1 MILITGATGKLGM
14 AVIQTLL
21 TKMPAHEIAA
31 LVRDESKAA
40 SLKEQ
45 GVNIRVGSYDDTASL
60 DRAMQ
65 GITKV
70 LLISG
75 TEDNRIQQHQN
86 VVDAAKRA
94 GVQLIAYTSRIVK
107 NQDKLNPMMAV
118 HFETEDYI
126 KESGLPYALL
136 RNALYMDVIPFYV
149 GGDKVFETGIALTTG
164 KGKVSFALRREL
176 GEATANLLAEDG
188 PVSPVYD
195 LTASEAWSFYDVAD
209 ALSALSG
216 REVKYTPIEEPQ
228 FEAQMRERGVSEVV
242 IRLSLNFHREIRT
255 GLLDEVS
262 PEMERLLG
270 RKPASLQEGLKSL
283 FHF

>member
-1 MILITGATGKLGM
+1 MILITGATGQLGM
-14 AVIQTLL
+14 AVVQNLL
-21 TKMPAHEIAA
+21 KKVPAGQIAA
-31 LVRDESKAA
+31 LVREESKAA
-40 SLKEQ
+40 ALKGR
-45 GVNIRVGSYDDTASL
+45 GVDIRVGSYDDTASL

-65 GITKV
+65 GVEKV

-75 TEDNRIQQHQN
+75 TEDNRVQQHRN

-94 GVQLIAYTSRIVK
+94 GVALIAYTSRIVK
-107 NQDKLNPMMAV
+107 NQDRLNPMMAV

-136 RNALYMDVIPFYV
+136 RNALYMDVVPFYV

-164 KGKVSFALRREL
+164 SGKVSFALRSEL

-188 PVSPVYD
+188 PVSQVHD

-228 FEAQMRERGVSEVV
+228 FEAQMRERGVPQFV
-242 IRLSLNFHREIRT
+242 IQLSLNFHREIRS
-255 GLLDEVS
+255 GLLDEIS
-262 PEMERLLG
+262 PEMKRLLG
-270 RKPASLQEGLKSL
+270 RKPASLQKGLKSL
-283 FHF
+283 FNF

>member
-1 MILITGATGKLGM
+1 MILITGASGKLGM
-14 AVIQTLL
+14 AVVQNLL
-21 TKMPAHEIAA
+21 KKRPADQIAA

-40 SLKEQ
+40 ALKEQ
-45 GVNIRVGSYDDTASL
+45 GVDVRVGSYDDAASL

-65 GITKV
+65 GVEKV

-75 TEDNRIQQHQN
+75 TEDNRIQQHRN
-86 VVDAAKRA
+86 VVDAAKKA
-94 GVQLIAYTSRIVK
+94 GVKLIAYTSRIVK
-107 NQDKLNPMMAV
+107 NQDRLNPMMAV

-126 KESGLPYALL
+126 KNSGLTYTLL
-136 RNALYMDVIPFYV
+136 RNALYMDVVPFYV
-149 GGDKVFETGIALTTG
+149 GGNTVFETGIALTTG
-164 KGKVSFALRREL
+164 QGKVSFALRREL

-188 PVSPVYD
+188 PVSPVYA

-216 REVKYTPIEEPQ
+216 REVNYTPLEEPQ
-228 FEAQMRERGVSEVV
+228 FEAQMRERGVPEFV
-242 IRLSLNFHREIRT
+242 IQLSLNFHREIRS

-262 PEMERLLG
+262 PEMERLLR

-283 FHF
+283 FNF